1 MKRSSRRGSILQHAA
16 ALAGGTALG
25 ATLLACAGP
34 DWVPPPGSVPDPPPP
49 AVAVAAP
56 PPFVVA
62 PGPVKVASRDEAG
75 DEVLEQ
81 HRHHH
86 HGGVT
91 MFIAMAL
98 DTLAVSPAERAEVE
112 KIQGVLADGMEAAQ
126 EAERKVLATLADG
139 VQGGAVDPAKVDASI
154 AQLAKA
160 SGSIHAGTVTSL
172 TKLHDVL
179 TPLERATLADKVQ
192 AHWAVWGRVNG
203 GSTHESPIAEMTDLL
218 GLTPDQAEKIRATVT
233 AMPGAAAFDT
243 KDVDAHIRAFES
255 AFSASTFG
263 AKSVALGS
271 ADDARLATA
280 GAAYIARF
288 CEAATPLLNAD
299 QRTKLAAHLREHLDH
314 SEAPAGT

>member
-1 MKRSSRRGSILQHAA
+1 MKRSSRWGSISRGASIV
-16 ALAGGTALG
+16 AGGTVLG

-34 DWVPPPGSVPDPPPP
+34 DWVAPPGFVPDPPPP
-49 AVAVAAP
+49 AVAVAPAP
-56 PPFVVA
+56 VVTPAA
-62 PGPVKVASRDEAG
+62 PAKVAVHDEAG

-98 DTLAVSPAERAEVE
+98 DTLAVSPSERAQVE
-112 KIQGVLADGMEAAQ
+112 KIQGVLADWMASAQ
-126 EAERKVLATLADG
+126 DAERNVLATLADG
-139 VQGGAVDPAKVDASI
+139 VQAGSLDPAKVDASL
-154 AQLAKA
+154 AQLARA
-160 SGSIHAGTVTSL
+160 SGAIHAGTVASL

-192 AHWAVWGRVNG
+192 AHWTVWGRVNG
-203 GSTHESPIAEMTDLL
+203 ASTHESSIAEMTEILA
-218 GLTPDQAEKIRATVT
+218 LTPEQAEKIRASVT
-233 AMPGAAAFDT
+233 AMPGAAVFDT
-243 KDVDAHIRAFES
+243 KEVDAHIHAFET
-255 AFSASTFG
+255 AFEAGTFG
-263 AKSVALGS
+263 AKSLPLA
-271 ADDARLATA
+271 ATDDARLATA
-280 GAAYIARF
+280 GAGYIARF